1 MRAIQ
6 KFGKQVEEHRYAAC
20 IFPEGTR
27 AREGVMKEFN
37 PAGLIMLMRA
47 APSAIIVPV
56 AIDGS
61 WELMRYRMRPVPFG
75 VRVKFTVLEPV
86 SQREPSAKAVVRVVE
101 DRIREAVFGDDR
113 VAAIP

>member
-6 KFGKQVEEHRYAAC
+6 KFGKQVEEHRFAAC

-27 AREGVMKEFN
+27 ARDGVMKEFN
-37 PAGLIMLMRA
+37 PAGLTMLMRV
-47 APSAIIVPV
+47 APSATIVPV

-61 WELMRYRMRPVPFG
+61 WELMRYSMLPIPFG
-75 VRVKFTVLEPV
+75 VRVKCTVLTPISRHEK
-86 SQREPSAKAVVRVVE
+86 SDKEVVRVVE
-101 DRIREAVFGDDR
+101 DRIREALIGGDR